1 MPWFEFCGFIP
12 GFRPASNRSFWGS
25 VSYPVSYPVSDL
37 LPTKIV
43 LGLGFIPVSY
53 PLSGG
58 PVSYSVSYR
67 FHTGFIVGFIPES
80 EKAGK
85 RRFRAKREAPQRIK
99 VGASFRFHTGFI
111 PVS

>member
-43 LGLGFIPVSY
+43 LGLGFIPV
-53 PLSGG
+53 
-58 PVSYSVSYR
+58 VWWA
-67 FHTGFIVGFIPES
+67 GFIP
-80 EKAGK
+80 
-85 RRFRAKREAPQRIK
+85 
-99 VGASFRFHTGFI
+99 GFI

>member
-58 PVSYSVSYR
+58 PVSYPVSYR
-67 FHTGFIVGFIPES
+67 FHTGFIGMKPEPGFIPP
-80 EKAGK
+80 EKNPPYKFFG
-85 RRFRAKREAPQRIK
+85 
-99 VGASFRFHTGFI
+99 VV
-111 PVS
+111 VSGYI

>member
-43 LGLGFIPVSY
+43 LRLGFIPVSY
-53 PLSGG
+53 RLSGG
-58 PVSYSVSYR
+58 PVSYPVSYR
-67 FHTGFIVGFIPES
+67 FHRYET
-80 EKAGK
+80 
-85 RRFRAKREAPQRIK
+85 RA
-99 VGASFRFHTGFI
+99 RFHT
-111 PVS
+111 P